1 MSETK
6 KKLASGEKTTHNFIY
21 ILDDYAF
28 IGYIQQH
35 WFSLLKEL
43 FTYDGKF
50 NNQNLIVDQGMSI
63 EHGKFFLSLTVDLT
77 VNQYEILKSDM

>member
-1 MSETK
+1 MSGTK
-6 KKLASGEKTTHNFIY
+6 KKLANGEKTNHHFIY

-35 WFSLLKEL
+35 WFSLFKEL

-63 EHGKFFLSLTVDLT
+63 EHGRFFLSISVDLT
-77 VNQYEILKSDM
+77 ANQYEVLKSDM

>member
-1 MSETK
+1 VELK
-6 KKLASGEKTTHNFIY
+6 RKLAEGERTTHKFLY

-43 FTYDGKF
+43 FTYNKKF
-50 NNQNLIVDQGMSI
+50 NNQNLIVDQGLST
-63 EHGKFFLSLTVDLT
+63 EHGKFFLLVQVDLT
-77 VNQYEILKSDM
+77 EKQYEILETDYH